1 MKKILLLTL
10 IAFGQYTNAQDL
22 ENKYKVELGL
32 QGISIGT
39 EIPLSQKFLADVNL
53 GWGGISD
60 FSDSGVFYEWSGK
73 SNSIFARGQVRY
85 YFNRER
91 RQSKG
96 HSLKNNA
103 GTFLAFQTKYYFSGI
118 EEYEVGKYWL
128 NELQFGQQLPM
139 GNHFIFRYHLGIG
152 NANDLDYNYNTF
164 YPTLGFAFGY
174 SF

>member
-60 FSDSGVFYEWSGK
+60 FSDSGVSYEWSSK

-96 HSLKNNA
+96 HSLKK
-103 GTFLAFQTKYYFSGI
+103 QRRYIFSFS
-118 EEYEVGKYWL
+118 
-128 NELQFGQQLPM
+128 N
-139 GNHFIFRYHLGIG
+139 
-152 NANDLDYNYNTF
+152 
-164 YPTLGFAFGY
+164 
-174 SF
+174 